1 MSAPTPSMQS
11 EPGLF
16 RRLSEKALHLAASLA
31 FLAPLTTRLILGCAF
46 YQTGSGKWSDLDKP
60 TSFFSDLGIPFP
72 RANATFIA
80 TLELVGGICLMLG
93 FGTRI
98 VALLLSGSMV
108 VALLTADKDNFVKNF
123 PGGLLDV
130 VPVVYGLFLL
140 WLILTGPGWFSLDH
154 LIAKKLGIRKESDN
168 REQAHG

>member
-1 MSAPTPSMQS
+1 MSA
-11 EPGLF
+11 LK
-16 RRLSEKALHLAASLA
+16 RLAQNALRLTNSLA
-31 FLAPLTTRLILGCAF
+31 FLAPLLTRLLLGFAF
-46 YQTGSGKWSDLDKP
+46 FETGSGKWSDLDKP

-93 FGTRI
+93 LGTRI
-98 VALLLSGSMV
+98 VALLLSGSML

-130 VPVVYGLFLL
+130 VPVVYGLLLL
-140 WLILTGPGWFSLDH
+140 WLILTGPGRVSADH
-154 LIAKKLGIRKESDN
+154 LISKKLAIGEGSDN
-168 REQAHG
+168 R